1 MIQRFI
7 CLFKSFVPL
16 QCVVV
21 GLTFKPLC
29 EAVEKFAHCRAGVFT
44 EQTFH
49 MSLIVLLLLISCFT
63 PAEPV
68 CSPVRE
74 ATLSSAGSSTLT
86 INSVSR
92 TDPFNMEV
100 KWTCL
105 SCGVDP
111 ITACEKL
118 EVYAPPE
125 SPSCTVREDTE
136 SGDIKSVTV
145 SCSTSKVYPKARCR
159 FYRTKD
165 GGHSVE
171 ITNPVYSHTE
181 TGDPAKVTG
190 TPADK
195 TVTLSFSQASH
206 SCRPEAVQGYFLEES
221 TTCTCSLSSDGHP
234 RGTAQWYKGGQLV
247 GSGGTLV
254 VSRDRSNPESV
265 QTYTCEAVS
274 DLGQKLGTTLTAK
287 FAYVPEVTF
296 TLDPAQTTF
305 NKGDNLELK
314 CSGQGNPDPTLTLTT
329 KETTDNL
336 TNDATTELTHTL
348 TLDCMDTSVYVCSG
362 QNSQGTNRK
371 EISIGVRC
379 PQQLSPL
386 FNSKPQVDAAIRE
399 TAKLGIEIYGFPEPR
414 TLTLQRTDDDSDL
427 ISAPRHSVQYT
438 AGEAPFGVVNVTI
451 FDLVEADYTNYT
463 LTLDN
468 GLRNALVYTFYLNEV
483 VAGAPEESIVNKD
496 DSLNISSIVI
506 GVIAAVIITCLIV
519 VNIFL
524 VKKNR
529 GLKKE
534 RLDFQYKNTK
544 QSNPQ
549 SLKNDDYLVPLE
561 VSTITSH
568 VSISVHP
575 KPRQTYNSTSRQNV
589 EPMSVYHDLEPNHL
603 TIGNLGS
610 CGPYSN
616 VPDPVRLCQL
626 RKNVSNEEGFSEIDD
641 NCDRKAI
648 ENFQKTNSI
657 CALFPSWE
665 ELGESDVHSTG
676 SRVHSSHDVQALN
689 TIEFCNKI
697 SSCHIRIYKYYN
709 KSHGQAGPRHCWRLT
724 TLSKVPRGQELARGF
739 PVSRS
744 GRPSSLLAVDHSV
757 QSPQQAGA
765 GTGFPGV
772 MVKQPLII
780 VAS

>member
-1 MIQRFI
+1 MVVGFSSMVSHSLGLGVRLAEADEVFVVAGLSSPIETDMLSTAADISIGKRSEYRQSRQVYRNIIGLSTGRTHNSLQNIIGLSGDRAHNSLQNIIGLSADRAHNSLQNIIGLSGDRAHNSLQNIIGLSADRAHNSLQNIIGLSADRAHNSLQNIIVLSTDRAHNSLQNIIGLSGDRAHNSLQNIIVLSTDRAHNSLQNIIGLSTGRADKSTEHYSCVFLLSVNVLDWHTDSALRPVVEFSLTSSWVTVDWRFI

-74 ATLSSAGSSTLT
+74 GQPTTLSCNVNPASCSSDNFLIWRADNVRAAQCLRSLLCGVKKDFSATATLSSAGSSTLT

-181 TGDPAKVTG
+181 TGETPVYYRSQCSVSVSVQELGEGTHSFTGYIYPGVTGDPAKVTG

-287 FAYVPEVTF
+287 FACRRNEICKKAG
-296 TLDPAQTTF
+296 LKQ
-305 NKGDNLELK
+305 KLEL
-314 CSGQGNPDPTLTLTT
+314 SGEQILT
-329 KETTDNL
+329 
-336 TNDATTELTHTL
+336 
-348 TLDCMDTSVYVCSG
+348 
-362 QNSQGTNRK
+362 
-371 EISIGVRC
+371 
-379 PQQLSPL
+379 
-386 FNSKPQVDAAIRE
+386 
-399 TAKLGIEIYGFPEPR
+399 
-414 TLTLQRTDDDSDL
+414 
-427 ISAPRHSVQYT
+427 
-438 AGEAPFGVVNVTI
+438 
-451 FDLVEADYTNYT
+451 
-463 LTLDN
+463 
-468 GLRNALVYTFYLNEV
+468 
-483 VAGAPEESIVNKD
+483 
-496 DSLNISSIVI
+496 
-506 GVIAAVIITCLIV
+506 
-519 VNIFL
+519 
-524 VKKNR
+524 
-529 GLKKE
+529 E
-534 RLDFQYKNTK
+534 R
-544 QSNPQ
+544 
-549 SLKNDDYLVPLE
+549 
-561 VSTITSH
+561 
-568 VSISVHP
+568 
-575 KPRQTYNSTSRQNV
+575 
-589 EPMSVYHDLEPNHL
+589 
-603 TIGNLGS
+603 
-610 CGPYSN
+610 
-616 VPDPVRLCQL
+616 
-626 RKNVSNEEGFSEIDD
+626 
-641 NCDRKAI
+641 
-648 ENFQKTNSI
+648 
-657 CALFPSWE
+657 E
-665 ELGESDVHSTG
+665 ELGMSWSQGRKHRRLSKGLE
-676 SRVHSSHDVQALN
+676 VQIQSEHYITEIGEAQVADR
-689 TIEFCNKI
+689 IPG
-697 SSCHIRIYKYYN
+697 HIRISYLLY
-709 KSHGQAGPRHCWRLT
+709 SGEACLPSL
-724 TLSKVPRGQELARGF
+724 
-739 PVSRS
+739 VSR
-744 GRPSSLLAVDHSV
+744 DIKTNQNQH
-757 QSPQQAGA
+757 
-765 GTGFPGV
+765 
-772 MVKQPLII
+772 
-780 VAS
+780 